1 MDKGKYVKKY
11 WLIIVALIP
20 FLILTVFYFYTK
32 EAREDLSTMKYP
44 RKMYPVGIDTV
55 NLGAGKYR
63 VDSVY
68 YAINNFNFVNQ
79 YNQEIT
85 KEVLH
90 DKIIVANFFSVN
102 NTTVS
107 PKISQQLARIQSE
120 MIRDDRVVLLSF
132 TTEPLTDS
140 ISVLKQYAQQYGAI
154 PGKWHFLNG
163 SEEQIVNLANDEL
176 KLAKQMKKSLESSE
190 DIINAKQ
197 LILLD
202 PNWNIRGYY
211 DGSSENKVNILM
223 GDILLLQKE
232 FKR

>member
-1 MDKGKYVKKY
+1 MDKEKYVKKY

-68 YAINNFNFVNQ
+68 YAISNFNFTNQ
-79 YNQEIT
+79 YNQVVDKAI
-85 KEVLH
+85 LH
-90 DKIIVANFFSVN
+90 DKIIVANFF
-102 NTTVS
+102 NTNCAECS
-107 PKISQQLARIQSE
+107 KISEQLARLQSE